1 MAITVAH
8 GARHGRR
15 GEVGAT
21 YHTDQGHAPRDAT
34 QRANRR
40 APTTGLIGWVCLA
53 FLIPI
58 TGALRTDAVFV
69 YRRCVESSFRLFC
82 CCCCVVVVDVGI
94 FRR

>member
-1 MAITVAH
+1 MSMAITVAH
-8 GARHGRR
+8 GARRGR
-15 GEVGAT
+15 GGK
-21 YHTDQGHAPRDAT
+21 YHTDQGHAPREAT

-69 YRRCVESSFRLFC
+69 YRRCVESSFRLLC
-82 CCCCVVVVDVGI
+82 CCCCYVVVVDVGI